1 MTVSFELYTLVNGR
15 WQIHVRYEESRR
27 EEAMTEAQTL
37 EKEPHIER
45 VRVVRDQ
52 YDTVTNA
59 SRETVIYET
68 VLAGDHKKKTAKG
81 GRVGSS
87 GGDVDFKR
95 KGKKQRGQVQSRA
108 QREAA
113 KAAAKK
119 ERRAQEIE
127 QKRKSEPGVMA
138 SAASNAAESAVAT
151 VARARQLIGKRPNQE
166 QIATGMVRLAVAIC
180 VSTIISL
187 LISVLAFWGLNNLH
201 LTGIMKFSSENTF
214 WGLIVGIFILTFA
227 GTFVPLIRKV

>member
-95 KGKKQRGQVQSRA
+95 KGKK
-108 QREAA
+108 
-113 KAAAKK
+113 
-119 ERRAQEIE
+119 
-127 QKRKSEPGVMA
+127 
-138 SAASNAAESAVAT
+138 
-151 VARARQLIGKRPNQE
+151 
-166 QIATGMVRLAVAIC
+166 
-180 VSTIISL
+180 
-187 LISVLAFWGLNNLH
+187 
-201 LTGIMKFSSENTF
+201 
-214 WGLIVGIFILTFA
+214 
-227 GTFVPLIRKV
+227 